1 MQSLNTARLAVNY
14 ENKGFISAVPILTS
28 GEAAD
33 HRCALG

>member
-1 MQSLNTARLAVNY
+1 MQSLNTARLAVDY

-33 HRCALG
+33 HGRALE